1 MKRIALLAAAVVGV
15 SISNVSASIIDGLAD
30 ASYGPAIIV
39 QNTQTNFGDSNLG
52 QPLFAN
58 GSELNAA
65 YAKVDGSNLLIVLA
79 GNLQSNFNKLEIF
92 IDSKAGGQN
101 KLRGDNPNV
110 DFNGLNR
117 MGDSGS
123 GDGLQFDAGF
133 AADHYI
139 TVTGGNTG
147 GGNYQLFANHA
158 DILTSGGGTGT
169 FLGGSPLNSGLI
181 TGALGIDIAINNSNT
196 AGVDSGTGPSS
207 GAGVLSGV
215 ELKVPLSLLAPD
227 TTTIKIS
234 AFINGTSHDFLSNQV
249 LGGIGGG
256 SNLGEPRIV
265 NFDNINGEQFFTV
278 VIPEPATLGALAG
291 LALIALRR
299 RA

>member
-1 MKRIALLAAAVVGV
+1 MKRIAILAAAVVGV
-15 SISNVSASIIDGLAD
+15 SMSNASASIIDGLAD
-30 ASYGPAIIV
+30 ASYGPALAV
-39 QNTQTNFGDSNLG
+39 QNTQTNFGNSTLG

-58 GSELNAA
+58 GSELDAA

-79 GNLQSNFNKLEIF
+79 GNLESNFNKLDIF

-117 MGDSGS
+117 MGNNGS
-123 GDGLQFDAGF
+123 GNGLQFDSAF
-133 AADHYI
+133 SADHFI

-147 GGNYQLFANHA
+147 SGYQLFANHA
-158 DILTSGGGTGT
+158 DVLSSGGGTGT
-169 FLGGSPLNSGLI
+169 FLGGSAVNGNLI

-196 AGVDSGTGPSS
+196 AGVGSGTGADS
-207 GAGVLSGV
+207 GLGVTSGV
-215 ELKVPLSLLAPD
+215 ELKIPLSLLAPD
-227 TTTIKIS
+227 TTSIKVN
-234 AFINGTSHDFLSNQV
+234 AFINGGSHDFLANQV

-256 SNLGEPRIV
+256 GNLGEPRNV
-265 NFDNINGEQFFTV
+265 NFANIAGDQFFTV
-278 VIPEPATLGALAG
+278 VIPEPATLGVLAG
-291 LALIALRR
+291 LGLIALRR